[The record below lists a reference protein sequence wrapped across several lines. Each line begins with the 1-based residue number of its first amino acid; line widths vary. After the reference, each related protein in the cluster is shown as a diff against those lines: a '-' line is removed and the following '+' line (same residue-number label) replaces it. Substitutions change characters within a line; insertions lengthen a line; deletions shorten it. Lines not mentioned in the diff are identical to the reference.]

1 MRFATNQGFN
11 TGDHFYS
18 YLKDSFDVLYE
29 EGKTHPKMMSVGL
42 HCRIIGKPGRIQAL
56 KKFLDYI
63 KKHKHVWICKRVDI
77 AKHWIKNYSKKI
89 IFTNGLIDLAQPRL
103 GSKVIFRTDDF
114 FASAKRI
121 IDPSPP
127 VFKEGVFDINGKWM
141 DGWESRRKRTV
152 GHDYLIIKL
161 GKPGSISKV
170 NVDTSHF
177 NGNQPSM
184 ISIDA
189 CNSKSNNIKN
199 FKWKSLVGKKKT
211 KANSPHIFKTSSKSV
226 FTHIKLNIFPD
237 GGVARLRLFGNI
249 STENNNFGN
258 KTINL
263 ASLLDGASVIACNNE
278 HFGKAENIL
287 APGKAK
293 NMGDGW
299 ETRRRRDKG
308 FDWLILNSIDGEMIN
323 KIEISTH
330 HFKGNFPSHCSLQA
344 AYIPTNKSSSSI
356 VNSSKKWK
364 ILMNKTTLKANKTHT
379 FKNTLMKKNKV
390 NYIKINIFPDG
401 GISRFRIFGK
411 AR

>member
-1 MRFATNQGFN
+1 M
-11 TGDHFYS
+11 
-18 YLKDSFDVLYE
+18 
-29 EGKTHPKMMSVGL
+29 
-42 HCRIIGKPGRIQAL
+42 
-56 KKFLDYI
+56 
-63 KKHKHVWICKRVDI
+63 
-77 AKHWIKNYSKKI
+77 SKKI

-114 FASAKRI
+114 FASADRI
-121 IDPSPP
+121 IDPSAP
-127 VFKEGVFDINGKWM
+127 VFKEGLFDKNGKWM
-141 DGWESRRKRTV
+141 DGWESRRKRTP

-184 ISIDA
+184 ISIEA

-199 FKWKSLVGKKKT
+199 FKWKSLLGKKKT
-211 KANSPHIFKTSSKSV
+211 KANSHHIFKTSSKSV
-226 FTHIKLNIFPD
+226 FTHIKLNIFPY
-237 GGVARLRLFGNI
+237 GGVARLRLYGNI
-249 STENNNFGN
+249 SKEKNDFGN

-308 FDWLILNSIDGEMIN
+308 FDWLILNSIDGEKID

-344 AYIPTNKSSSSI
+344 TYITKKKSSSSI
-356 VNSSKKWK
+356 VNDSNKWK
-364 ILMNKTTLKANKTHT
+364 TLMNKTMLKANKTHT
-379 FKNTLMKKNKV
+379 FRNVLMKNDKINF
-390 NYIKINIFPDG
+390 IKINIFPDG

-411 AR
+411 AK

>member
-1 MRFATNQGFN
+1 
-11 TGDHFYS
+11 
-18 YLKDSFDVLYE
+18 
-29 EGKTHPKMMSVGL
+29 MSE
-42 HCRIIGKPGRIQAL
+42 
-56 KKFLDYI
+56 
-63 KKHKHVWICKRVDI
+63 
-77 AKHWIKNYSKKI
+77 KI

-103 GSKVIFRTDDF
+103 GSKVIFKTDDF
-114 FASAKRI
+114 FASADRI
-121 IDPSPP
+121 IDPSAP
-127 VFKEGVFDINGKWM
+127 VFKEGLFDKNGKWM
-141 DGWESRRKRTV
+141 DGWESRRKRTP

-184 ISIDA
+184 ISIEA

-199 FKWKSLVGKKKT
+199 FKWKSLLVKKKT
-211 KANSPHIFKTSSKSV
+211 KANSHHIFKTSSKSV

-237 GGVARLRLFGNI
+237 GGVARLRLYGNI
-249 STENNNFGN
+249 SKEKNDFKN

-308 FDWLILNSIDGEMIN
+308 FDWLILNSIDGEKID

-344 AYIPTNKSSSSI
+344 AYITTKKSSSSI
-356 VNSSKKWK
+356 VSGSNKWK
-364 ILMNKTTLKANKTHT
+364 ILMNKTMLKANKTHT
-379 FKNTLMKKNKV
+379 FRNVLMKNDKINFIKN
-390 NYIKINIFPDG
+390 NIFPDG

-411 AR
+411 AK